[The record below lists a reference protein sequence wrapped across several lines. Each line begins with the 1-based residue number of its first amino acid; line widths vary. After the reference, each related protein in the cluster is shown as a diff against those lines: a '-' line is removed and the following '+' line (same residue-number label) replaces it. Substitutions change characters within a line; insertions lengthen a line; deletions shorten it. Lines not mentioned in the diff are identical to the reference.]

1 MSIFINIII
10 LIATIAVCFV
20 GAYFILR
27 PQIKSRIQQDNKLL
41 EEQRSLQEKNNQ
53 LYNENEALLCKNNDL
68 TKENLVLAQQK
79 DSLYEQI
86 DDIKDNIKSMED
98 QAQQAAEIFFRDKKE
113 IARQNFEESLM
124 AEKQNFEE
132 SMEHFQLEY
141 KIIINDLLE
150 EIQKLE
156 GQICVL
162 RSNNDAAVEA
172 AKRALEI
179 KEKSNF
185 YRIQLSDIDKK
196 EIEMLREVG
205 TLLRDKE
212 PLNKVIWKYYYE
224 KLTTDLIGRVV
235 GANTRTGI
243 YKITNVNN
251 SMCYIG
257 QAANIADRFRQHIKR
272 GLGAETPTRI
282 KLYSAMFD
290 EGPENFTFEI
300 IEDCERAKLDEKERY
315 WIEFYRAMEFGYN
328 MRCG

>member
-1 MSIFINIII
+1 MSIFINILI
-10 LIATIAVCFV
+10 LIATIAICFV

-41 EEQRSLQEKNNQ
+41 EEQQILQEKNNQ
-53 LYNENEALLCKNNDL
+53 LYEENKALLCKNDDL

-79 DSLYEQI
+79 DNLYEQI
-86 DDIKDNIKSMED
+86 DNIKDNIKTMEE
-98 QAQQAAEIFFRDKKE
+98 QAQQAAEVFFRDKKE

-124 AEKQNFEE
+124 AEKQNFED

-156 GQICVL
+156 NKICIL

-235 GANTRTGI
+235 GANVRTGI
-243 YKITNVNN
+243 YKITNINN